1 MCKPVADK
9 TETAVAYLAARFR
22 FVGFGISLV
31 AFHGV
36 PPQATR
42 LTQTSPVVA
51 RTSLLAKSAGISRQ
65 IKIVL
70 LGSKIKDGR
79 VSIARPLS
87 KISGGPGVGF
97 TADAGVWTLYSRR
110 GGGEN
115 RLR

>member
-1 MCKPVADK
+1 M
-9 TETAVAYLAARFR
+9 
-22 FVGFGISLV
+22 
-31 AFHGV
+31 
-36 PPQATR
+36 
-42 LTQTSPVVA
+42 A
-51 RTSLLAKSAGISRQ
+51 RTSVLAKSAGISWQ

-110 GGGEN
+110 GGEEN

>member
-9 TETAVAYLAARFR
+9 TETAVAYLAARFW
-22 FVGFGISLV
+22 FVGSRIRLV

-36 PPQATR
+36 LPRQPR
-42 LTQTSPVVA
+42 LTQTSPVTA

-79 VSIARPLS
+79 VSIVGPLS

-97 TADAGVWTLYSRR
+97 TADA
-110 GGGEN
+110 
-115 RLR
+115 